1 MRCYVGWLIL
11 IIIFL
16 VGCTSPN
23 SAVAAPSSTP
33 TAFNS
38 PLPLPTHKPGPV
50 FTIDK
55 PLYEGATKVSGTG
68 PAHVPIRLV
77 DVTEVGRE
85 LATTV
90 IGADGRFTF
99 KLSEQLQA
107 GHSVG
112 LQIGDLSSTSFQYED
127 FIYSDTYYDRPHIGI
142 LFDMAPVTKPA
153 P

>member
-1 MRCYVGWLIL
+1 MRCRVGWLIL
-11 IIIFL
+11 IIAL
-16 VGCTSPN
+16 LTGCAGPNEGGALLSP
-23 SAVAAPSSTP
+23 TP
-33 TAFNS
+33 ATFDS
-38 PLPLPTHKPGPV
+38 PLPLPTHKAGPV

-55 PLYEGATKVSGTG
+55 PLYEGTTEVSGTG
-68 PAHVPIRLV
+68 PAYVPIRLV

-99 KLSEQLQA
+99 KLSEQLRA

-112 LQIGDLSSTSFQYED
+112 LQIGDLSNTSFQYED
-127 FIYSDTYYDRPHIGI
+127 FIYSDSYYDRPHIGI
-142 LFDMAPVTKPA
+142 LFDMAPVIKPA